1 MNMKTNNLISN
12 MMLSSINP
20 EPEVGMGATVCWY
33 SDRSACTI
41 VGVRRFK
48 TGKRKGQVSSVLV
61 QSDKAFRTDDNGM
74 SDAQSYRFEC
84 DPHARISEFKVKA
97 DGSFGNLSIGHR
109 SHYHDFSF

>member
-1 MNMKTNNLISN
+1 MKTNSLISN
-12 MMLSSINP
+12 IMLSSTTP
-20 EPEVGMGATVCWY
+20 EPEVWMGATVCHY
-33 SDRSACTI
+33 TDRTACTI

-61 QSDKAFRTDDNGM
+61 QRDKVIRTDDNGM
-74 SDAQSYRFEC
+74 SDAQSYRYEC
-84 DPHARISEFKVKA
+84 DPRAHVSEFKVKK